1 MKRILLLSLLTT
13 AGFSQTAEW
22 IYYNKVTSV
31 TGLFGSPDT
40 ISAYRIKPDGTENE
54 LIMDNN
60 QITDISEDG
69 LKILLHNMY
78 DTNSLI
84 SLIDLE
90 SMDTLTVDN
99 GGSNPRFTYVE
110 NEIVYYKNMNNN
122 YGGDHI
128 YKYSFIDSSETL
140 IADSVGGL
148 GNDFRSLLG
157 VIISPDKQKFVFFQ
171 NNQDSMDVVIADIQS
186 GQTSTLVTVIDM
198 SNPYFPIFHCYW
210 GPDDY
215 IYLNLPD
222 NNDISQLFRIHSSNG
237 DASLI
242 QLTEQN
248 EHCMLL
254 ESNDIHLE
262 KLAFAILDTVREY
275 WLYDIESNET
285 SYLGSIDSSF
295 WPIHQTWS
303 TDNSKMAIGE
313 IWATGIYTPG
323 PINIFDTV
331 ADSFTTLANSTWPP
345 CFWVG
350 ETGEQVSIIDETL
363 PITYNLYNA
372 YPNPF
377 NPVTTIRYELP
388 ETGLVNITI
397 YDMLGRQVKTIIN
410 QTQDAGYRSVIWDAT
425 NDYGKP
431 VSAGI
436 YLYQIQAGENISTKK
451 MVLLK

>member
-1 MKRILLLSLLTT
+1 MKRILLLSLLATF
-13 AGFSQTAEW
+13 GFSQTAEW
-22 IYYNKVTSV
+22 IYYNKD
-31 TGLFGSPDT
+31 GIWPDGED
-40 ISAYRIKPDGTENE
+40 AYRIKPDGTENE

-60 QITDISEDG
+60 QISDISGDG
-69 LKILLHNMY
+69 LKILLHNFY
-78 DTNSLI
+78 SDPI
-84 SLIDLE
+84 SLIDSE
-90 SMDTLTVDN
+90 SMDTLTVYND
-99 GGSNPRFTYVE
+99 GINPRFTYDE
-110 NEIVYYKNMNNN
+110 NVIIYYKEMDDNP
-122 YGGDHI
+122 GGNHF

-140 IADSVGGL
+140 IADSVGGATR
-148 GNDFRSLLG
+148 NA
-157 VIISPDKQKFVFFQ
+157 IMSPDKQKFVFFQ

-198 SNPYFPIFHCYW
+198 SNSFIPIFHSYW
-210 GPDDY
+210 GLDDY

-222 NNDISQLFRIHSSNG
+222 SNYVSQLFRIHSSNT

-242 QLTEQN
+242 QLTEEN
-248 EHCMLL
+248 ASCMLL

-275 WLYDIESNET
+275 WLYDFESNET
-285 SYLGSIDSSF
+285 SYLGDMDSSI
-295 WPIHQTWS
+295 WALHQTWS
-303 TDNSKMAIGE
+303 PDNSKIAIGRV
-313 IWATGIYTPG
+313 WATGIYTPG

-331 ADSFTTLANSTWPP
+331 TDSFTTLVDSTWPP

-363 PITYNLYNA
+363 PITYNFYNA

-377 NPVTTIRYELP
+377 NPVTTLRYELP

-397 YDMLGRQVKTIIN
+397 YDMLGRQVKILIN
-410 QTQDAGYRSVIWDAT
+410 QNQDAGYRSVVWNAT
-425 NDYGKP
+425 NDYGTP

-436 YLYQIQAGENISTKK
+436 YLYQIQAGEYISTKK

>member
-1 MKRILLLSLLTT
+1 MKRILLLSLLATF
-13 AGFSQTAEW
+13 GFSQTAEW
-22 IYYNKVTSV
+22 IYYNKD
-31 TGLFGSPDT
+31 GIWPDGED
-40 ISAYRIKPDGTENE
+40 AYRIKPDGTENE

-60 QITDISEDG
+60 QISDISGDG
-69 LKILLHNMY
+69 LKILLHY
-78 DTNSLI
+78 FYSDPI
-84 SLIDLE
+84 SLIDSE
-90 SMDTLTVDN
+90 SMDTLTVYND
-99 GGSNPRFTYVE
+99 GINPRFTYDE
-110 NEIVYYKNMNNN
+110 NVIIYYKEMNDNP
-122 YGGDHI
+122 GGNHF

-140 IADSVGGL
+140 IADSVGGATR
-148 GNDFRSLLG
+148 NA
-157 VIISPDKQKFVFFQ
+157 IMSPDKQKFVFFQ

-198 SNPYFPIFHCYW
+198 SNSFIPIFHSYW
-210 GPDDY
+210 GLDDY

-222 NNDISQLFRIHSSNG
+222 SNYVSQLFRIHSSNT

-242 QLTEQN
+242 QLTEEN
-248 EHCMLL
+248 ASCMLL

-275 WLYDIESNET
+275 WLYDFESNET
-285 SYLGSIDSSF
+285 SYLGDMDSSI
-295 WPIHQTWS
+295 WALHQTWS
-303 TDNSKMAIGE
+303 PDNSKIAIGRV
-313 IWATGIYTPG
+313 WATGIYTPG

-331 ADSFTTLANSTWPP
+331 TDSFTTLVDSTWPP

-363 PITYNLYNA
+363 PITYNFYNA

-377 NPVTTIRYELP
+377 NPVTTLRYELP

-397 YDMLGRQVKTIIN
+397 YDMLGRQVKILIN
-410 QTQDAGYRSVIWDAT
+410 QNQDAGYRSVVWNAT
-425 NDYGKP
+425 NDYGTP

-436 YLYQIQAGENISTKK
+436 YLYQIQAGEYISTKK

>member
-1 MKRILLLSLLTT
+1 
-13 AGFSQTAEW
+13 
-22 IYYNKVTSV
+22 
-31 TGLFGSPDT
+31 
-40 ISAYRIKPDGTENE
+40 
-54 LIMDNN
+54 
-60 QITDISEDG
+60 
-69 LKILLHNMY
+69 
-78 DTNSLI
+78 
-84 SLIDLE
+84 
-90 SMDTLTVDN
+90 
-99 GGSNPRFTYVE
+99 
-110 NEIVYYKNMNNN
+110 MNNN

-140 IADSVGGL
+140 IADSVGG
-148 GNDFRSLLG
+148 LG

-198 SNPYFPIFHCYW
+198 SNSFIPIFHSYW
-210 GPDDY
+210 GLDDY

-222 NNDISQLFRIHSSNG
+222 SNYVSQLFRIHSSNT

-242 QLTEQN
+242 QLTEEN
-248 EHCMLL
+248 ASCMLL

-275 WLYDIESNET
+275 WLYDFESNET
-285 SYLGSIDSSF
+285 SYLGDMDSSI
-295 WPIHQTWS
+295 WALHQTWS
-303 TDNSKMAIGE
+303 PDNSKIAIGRV
-313 IWATGIYTPG
+313 WATGIYTPG

-331 ADSFTTLANSTWPP
+331 TDSFTTLVDSTWPP

-363 PITYNLYNA
+363 PITYNFYNA

-377 NPVTTIRYELP
+377 NPVTTLRYELP

-397 YDMLGRQVKTIIN
+397 YDMLGRQVKILIN
-410 QTQDAGYRSVIWDAT
+410 QNQDAGYRSVVWNAT
-425 NDYGKP
+425 NDYGTP

-436 YLYQIQAGENISTKK
+436 YLYQIQAGEYISTKK